1 MKILTHFALGALT
14 LGLAATAAHTQ
25 ILRLDLDGMISRTE
39 NAVYA
44 EIVDRKLFRVDHP
57 IDGPE
62 LYFTTL
68 TLRGESLLDGTAITT
83 KVTFPGGYD
92 PETGEGVWN
101 SEAPNP
107 DDVRVGNRIVA
118 FYKWVDNMGGDVQGN
133 VLYAAHGGL
142 FRTTGSAN
150 GTVVLGRGD
159 GYAVSSNVKL
169 TNLRS
174 QIATIRQAKQQK

>member
-1 MKILTHFALGALT
+1 MKIKANLLLAALA
-14 LGLAATAAHTQ
+14 LGLAGTGAHSQ
-25 ILRLDLDGMISRTE
+25 ILELDLSGMVSRTE

-44 EIVDRKLFRVDHP
+44 EIVDRKLFRIDHP

-68 TLRGESLLDGTAITT
+68 TLRGESLYDGTSITT

-101 SEAPNP
+101 SEAPIP
-107 DDVRVGNRIVA
+107 DDVRIGNRIVA
-118 FYKWVDNMGGDVQGN
+118 FYKWIDNMGGDVQGN

-142 FRTTGSAN
+142 FRTTTSPS
-150 GTVVLGRGD
+150 GTVVLGRGE
-159 GYAVSSNVKL
+159 GYAIGTNIKL
-169 TNLRS
+169 ENLRS
-174 QIATIRQAKQQK
+174 QIAQARQIKKQ